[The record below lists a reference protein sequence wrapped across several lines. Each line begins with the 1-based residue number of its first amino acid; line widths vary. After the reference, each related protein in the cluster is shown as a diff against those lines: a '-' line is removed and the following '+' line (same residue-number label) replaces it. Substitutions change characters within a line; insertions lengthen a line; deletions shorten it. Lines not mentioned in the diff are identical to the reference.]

1 MPVNSEGRGKKA
13 VVRLPLLK
21 PRRAGTALQ
30 QGGSPGEAGAACSG
44 PLPFLLIQVRQAGF
58 LCVAVW
64 ALWAGSGGN
73 LSASCSWLSSHIC
86 EAASF
91 HCH

>member
-1 MPVNSEGRGKKA
+1 MHLNSEGQGQKA
-13 VVRLPLLK
+13 VARLPLLY
-21 PRRAGTALQ
+21 RG
-30 QGGSPGEAGAACSG
+30 AGAAPWQGRGLGGAGTGFSG
-44 PLPFLLIQVRQAGF
+44 PLLLLLIQVRQAGF
-58 LCVAVW
+58 LCVAAW

-73 LSASCSWLSSHIC
+73 LSASCSCLSPHIC

>member
-1 MPVNSEGRGKKA
+1 MHFNSEGQRQKA
-13 VVRLPLLK
+13 VARPPLLYGGGQAL
-21 PRRAGTALQ
+21 PCGRAEAL
-30 QGGSPGEAGAACSG
+30 GKLDGACSG
-44 PLPFLLIQVRQAGF
+44 PLLLLLIQVRQAGF
-58 LCVAVW
+58 LCVAAW

-73 LSASCSWLSSHIC
+73 LSASCSCLSPHIC

>member
-1 MPVNSEGRGKKA
+1 MPVNSEGQGEKA
-13 VVRLPLLK
+13 VVRLPLL

-30 QGGSPGEAGAACSG
+30 QGGSPGEAGTACSG
-44 PLPFLLIQVRQAGF
+44 PLQFLLIQVRQAGF
-58 LCVAVW
+58 LCVDVW